1 VGFFDLFK
9 GGGKT
14 KARGKGKGKDV
25 GPPRPKP
32 KLKVDLKKRFDLH
45 SRTGQGSMSKV
56 WRAYDRTLGMAI
68 CLKLLDKEKTKKF
81 EARFIGRNKPSE
93 GEICMMLQHP
103 SIVRTYD
110 FGYLNTGEPFMSM
123 EWVDGVGLNFLV
135 DTRSEGL
142 KPKVIP
148 YLTQLSEAVQYMHE
162 QKYMHRDLCPRNV
175 MVTTEGKI
183 KLIDFGLTIPHTSR
197 FCEPGN
203 RTGTPDYLAPEI
215 IKRQTTDHRVD
226 LFALGVSAYELFT
239 GGLPWPKAQG
249 SMEILLKRLNMPAKD
264 PREFKPKIGDE
275 LRRFLIKSIEREPAK
290 RFQSAAKFREELLA
304 LDGTNLGV

>member
-9 GGGKT
+9 GKT
-14 KARGKGKGKDV
+14 KAGKGKVAADR
-25 GPPRPKP
+25 PRPKP

-56 WRAYDRTLGMAI
+56 WRAYDREIGTAV

-81 EARFIGRNKPSE
+81 EARFVGRNKPSE
-93 GEICMMLQHP
+93 GEICMLLKHP
-103 SIVRTYD
+103 NIVKTFD
-110 FGYLNTGEPFMSM
+110 FGVLSTGEPFLSM

-135 DTRSEGL
+135 ETRSPGL
-142 KPKVIP
+142 KPKIID
-148 YLTQLSEAVQYMHE
+148 YLSQLCDAVEYMHNE
-162 QKYMHRDLCPRNV
+162 RYLHRDLCPRNV

-183 KLIDFGLTIPHTSR
+183 KLIDFGLTIPYTPR

-215 IKRQTTDHRVD
+215 IKRQPTDHRVD
-226 LFALGVSAYELFT
+226 IFALGVTAFELFT

-249 SMEILLKRLNMPAKD
+249 SMEILLKHINNPARD
-264 PREFKPKIGDE
+264 PREFKPKLSDD
-275 LRRFLIKSIEREPAK
+275 LHAFLIKAVEREPGK
-290 RFQSAAKFREELLA
+290 RFQSAAEFRDELQTLE
-304 LDGTNLGV
+304 DKDLGI

>member
-1 VGFFDLFK
+1 VGLFDLFK
-9 GGGKT
+9 GK
-14 KARGKGKGKDV
+14 KKGKGKASA

-56 WRAYDRTLGMAI
+56 WRAYDRVVGTSV

-103 SIVRTYD
+103 NIVRTFD
-110 FGYLNTGEPFMSM
+110 FGYLNTGEPFLSM
-123 EWVDGVGLNFLV
+123 EWVEGVGLNFLV
-135 DTRSEGL
+135 ETRSPGL
-142 KPKVIP
+142 KPKIID
-148 YLTQLSEAVQYMHE
+148 YLTQLSDAVEYMHI

-175 MVTTEGKI
+175 MVTNEGKI
-183 KLIDFGLTIPHTSR
+183 KLIDFGLTIPYTPA

-226 LFALGVSAYELFT
+226 LFALGVTAFELFT
-239 GGLPWPKAQG
+239 GGLPWPKAAG
-249 SMEILLKRLNMPAKD
+249 SMEILLKHINTTSRD
-264 PREFKPKIGDE
+264 PREFKPKMSDDLHAFLKKAVARE
-275 LRRFLIKSIEREPAK
+275 LAA
-290 RFQSAAKFREELLA
+290 RFQTAAEFREALQGLA
-304 LDGTNLGV
+304 GKDLGI

>member
-9 GGGKT
+9 STGK
-14 KARGKGKGKDV
+14 AKGKGKAV

-56 WRAYDRTLGMAI
+56 WRAYDRDLGMAI

-93 GEICMMLQHP
+93 GEICMLLQHENL
-103 SIVRTYD
+103 VRTFD
-110 FGYLNTGEPFMSM
+110 FGTLSNGEPFMSM

-135 DTRSEGL
+135 ETRSPGL
-142 KPKVIP
+142 KPKVID
-148 YLTQLSEAVQYMHE
+148 YMTQLCDAVEYMHQ

-175 MVTTEGKI
+175 MVTNEGKI
-183 KLIDFGLTIPHTSR
+183 KLIDFGLTIPYTPA

-215 IKRQTTDHRVD
+215 IKRQSTDHRVD
-226 LFALGVSAYELFT
+226 LFALAVTAYELFT

-249 SMEILLKRLNMPAKD
+249 SMEVLRKHLNNPGRD
-264 PREFKPKIGDE
+264 PREFKPKMSDE
-275 LRRFLIKSIEREPAK
+275 LRDFLLKGTERDPSR
-290 RFQSAAKFREELLA
+290 RFQTAAEFREALQTLVDTEL
-304 LDGTNLGV
+304 GI

>member
-9 GGGKT
+9 SKPKKGKT
-14 KARGKGKGKDV
+14 PA

-56 WRAYDRTLGMAI
+56 WRAYDRDLGMAI

-93 GEICMMLQHP
+93 GEICMMLKHAN
-103 SIVRTYD
+103 IVRTFD
-110 FGYLNTGEPFMSM
+110 FGVLNTGEPFMSM

-135 DTRSEGL
+135 ETRAPGL
-142 KPKVIP
+142 KAKVID
-148 YLTQLSEAVQYMHE
+148 YLTQLSDAVEYMHN
-162 QKYMHRDLCPRNV
+162 QKYLHRDLCPRNV
-175 MVTTEGKI
+175 MVTNEGKI
-183 KLIDFGLTIPHTSR
+183 KLIDFGLTIPYTQA

-215 IKRQTTDHRVD
+215 IKRQSTDHRVD
-226 LFALGVSAYELFT
+226 LFALGVTAYELFT
-239 GGLPWPKAQG
+239 GGLPWPKAAG
-249 SMEILLKRLNMPAKD
+249 SMEVLRKHLNNPARD
-264 PREFKPKIGDE
+264 PREFKPNMIDE
-275 LRRFLIKSIEREPAK
+275 LHSFLTKSVEREPAR
-290 RFQSAAKFREELLA
+290 RFQTAAEFRDELQA
-304 LDGTNLGV
+304 LEDKELGI

>member
-1 VGFFDLFK
+1 MGFFDLFK
-9 GGGKT
+9 STGKS
-14 KARGKGKGKDV
+14 KGKGKIA

-56 WRAYDRTLGMAI
+56 WRAYDRDLGMAV

-93 GEICMMLQHP
+93 GEICMLLQHQNL
-103 SIVRTYD
+103 VRTFD
-110 FGYLNTGEPFMSM
+110 FGVLSTGEPFMSM

-135 DTRSEGL
+135 ETRSPGL
-142 KPKVIP
+142 KPKIID
-148 YLTQLSEAVQYMHE
+148 YLTQLSDAVEYMHT
-162 QKYMHRDLCPRNV
+162 QKFLHRDLCPRNV
-175 MVTTEGKI
+175 MVTNEGKI
-183 KLIDFGLTIPHTSR
+183 KLIDFGLTIPYTPA

-215 IKRQTTDHRVD
+215 IKRQSTDHRVD
-226 LFALGVSAYELFT
+226 LFALSVTAYELFT

-249 SMEILLKRLNMPAKD
+249 SMEVLRKHLNNSGRD
-264 PREFKPKIGDE
+264 PREYKPKMSDE
-275 LRRFLIKSIEREPAK
+275 LHAFLVKGIERDVSK
-290 RFQSAAKFREELLA
+290 RFHSAAEFRDELQALEE
-304 LDGTNLGV
+304 TTLGI

>member
-1 VGFFDLFK
+1 VGIFDLFK
-9 GGGKT
+9 STGKA
-14 KARGKGKGKDV
+14 KGKGKGKEA

-56 WRAYDRTLGMAI
+56 WRAYDRGIGMAI

-81 EARFIGRNKPSE
+81 EARFVGRNKPSE
-93 GEICMMLQHP
+93 GEICMMLQHQN
-103 SIVRTYD
+103 IVRTFD
-110 FGYLNTGEPFMSM
+110 FGTLNTGEPFLSM

-135 DTRSEGL
+135 ETRSPGL
-142 KPKVIP
+142 KPKIID
-148 YLTQLSEAVQYMHE
+148 YLSQLCDAVEYMHS
-162 QKYMHRDLCPRNV
+162 QKYLHRDLCPRNV
-175 MVTTEGKI
+175 MVTNEGKI
-183 KLIDFGLTIPHTSR
+183 KLIDFGLTIPYTPA

-226 LFALGVSAYELFT
+226 LFALGVTAFELFT

-249 SMEILLKRLNMPAKD
+249 SMEILLKHLNTPARD
-264 PREFKPKIGDE
+264 SRDFKPRMSDD
-275 LRRFLIKSIEREPAK
+275 LHAFLTKAVEREPSK
-290 RFQSAAKFREELLA
+290 RFQSAAEFRDELQS
-304 LDGTNLGV
+304 LDENELGI

>member
-1 VGFFDLFK
+1 MGFFDLFK
-9 GGGKT
+9 STGT
-14 KARGKGKGKDV
+14 KKGKSKDG

-56 WRAYDRTLGMAI
+56 WRAYDRELGMAI

-81 EARFIGRNKPSE
+81 EARFVGRNKPSE
-93 GEICMMLQHP
+93 GEICMMLQHAN
-103 SIVRTYD
+103 IVRTFD
-110 FGYLNTGEPFMSM
+110 FGTLNTGEPFMSM

-135 DTRSEGL
+135 ETRSPGL
-142 KPKVIP
+142 KPKVID
-148 YLTQLSEAVQYMHE
+148 YLTQLSDAVEYMHA

-175 MVTTEGKI
+175 MVTNEGKI
-183 KLIDFGLTIPHTSR
+183 KLIDFGLTIPYTPA

-215 IKRQTTDHRVD
+215 IKRQSTDHRVD
-226 LFALGVSAYELFT
+226 LFALAVTAFELFT

-249 SMEILLKRLNMPAKD
+249 SMEVLRKHLNNPGRD
-264 PREFKPKIGDE
+264 PRRIQTQDQ
-275 LRRFLIKSIEREPAK
+275 RRATPFSVERNRARSGPSIPVGRRIP
-290 RFQSAAKFREELLA
+290 
-304 LDGTNLGV
+304 

>member
-1 VGFFDLFK
+1 MGFFDMFK
-9 GGGKT
+9 STGKPKGKT
-14 KARGKGKGKDV
+14 KDT

-56 WRAYDRTLGMAI
+56 WRAYDRDLGMAI

-93 GEICMMLQHP
+93 GEICMLLKHEN
-103 SIVRTYD
+103 IVRTFD
-110 FGYLNTGEPFMSM
+110 FGNLTTGEPFMSM

-135 DTRSEGL
+135 ETRSPGL
-142 KPKVIP
+142 KPKIID
-148 YLTQLSEAVQYMHE
+148 YLTQLSDAVAYMHA

-175 MVTTEGKI
+175 MVTNEGKI
-183 KLIDFGLTIPHTSR
+183 KLIDFGLTIPYTPA

-215 IKRQTTDHRVD
+215 IKRQSTDHRVD
-226 LFALGVSAYELFT
+226 LFALSVTAYELFT

-249 SMEILLKRLNMPAKD
+249 SMEVLRKHLNNPGRDARD
-264 PREFKPKIGDE
+264 LKPKMSDA
-275 LRRFLIKSIEREPAK
+275 LHAFLMKGVERDANK
-290 RFQSAAKFREELLA
+290 RFQTAAEFREELQA
-304 LDGTNLGV
+304 LEENELGI

>member
-1 VGFFDLFK
+1 VGFFDMFK
-9 GGGKT
+9 SAPKG
-14 KARGKGKGKDV
+14 RKGKGPE

-56 WRAYDRTLGMAI
+56 WRAYDRDLGMSI

-93 GEICMMLQHP
+93 GEICMMLKHAN
-103 SIVRTYD
+103 IVRTFD
-110 FGYLNTGEPFMSM
+110 FGVLSNGEPFMSM

-135 DTRSEGL
+135 ETRAPGL
-142 KPKVIP
+142 KPKVID
-148 YLTQLSEAVQYMHE
+148 YLTQLCEAVEYMHNE
-162 QKYMHRDLCPRNV
+162 KYMHRDLCPRNV
-175 MVTTEGKI
+175 MVTNEGKI
-183 KLIDFGLTIPHTSR
+183 KLIDFGLTIPYTPA

-215 IKRQTTDHRVD
+215 IKRQGTDHRVD
-226 LFALGVSAYELFT
+226 LFALSVTAYELFT

-249 SMEILLKRLNMPAKD
+249 SMEILRKHLNNPGRD
-264 PREFKPKIGDE
+264 PREIKPNISEE
-275 LRRFLIKSIEREPAK
+275 LRAFLLKGIERDVGK
-290 RFQSAAKFREELLA
+290 RFQSAAEFRDELQA
-304 LDGTNLGV
+304 LEAVELGI

>member
-1 VGFFDLFK
+1 MGFFDLFK
-9 GGGKT
+9 GAGRPKGKT
-14 KARGKGKGKDV
+14 KEH

-56 WRAYDRTLGMAI
+56 WRAYDRDLGMAI

-93 GEICMMLQHP
+93 GEICMLLKHQN
-103 SIVRTYD
+103 IVRTFD
-110 FGYLNTGEPFMSM
+110 FGVLNTGEPFMSM
-123 EWVDGVGLNFLV
+123 EWVEGVGLNFLV
-135 DTRSEGL
+135 ETRSPGL
-142 KPKVIP
+142 KPKIID
-148 YLTQLSEAVQYMHE
+148 YLTQLADSVEYMHQ

-175 MVTTEGKI
+175 MVTNEGKV
-183 KLIDFGLTIPHTSR
+183 KLIDFGLTIPYTPR

-226 LFALGVSAYELFT
+226 LFALAVTAYELFT

-249 SMEILLKRLNMPAKD
+249 SMEVLRKHLNNPGRD
-264 PREFKPKIGDE
+264 PRDFKPSLSDE
-275 LRRFLIKSIEREPAK
+275 LHAFLMKGIERDPSR
-290 RFQSAAKFREELLA
+290 RFQSAAEFRDELLA
-304 LDGTNLGV
+304 LEETELGI

>member
-1 VGFFDLFK
+1 MGFFDLFK
-9 GGGKT
+9 SKP
-14 KARGKGKGKDV
+14 KKGKAPP

-56 WRAYDRTLGMAI
+56 WRAYDRDIGTAI

-93 GEICMMLQHP
+93 GEICMMLNHP
-103 SIVRTYD
+103 NIVRTFD
-110 FGYLNTGEPFMSM
+110 FGVLNTGEPFMSM

-135 DTRSEGL
+135 ETRSPGL
-142 KPKVIP
+142 KPKIID
-148 YLTQLSEAVQYMHE
+148 YLTQLSDAVEYLHA
-162 QKYMHRDLCPRNV
+162 QKYLHRDLCPRNV

-183 KLIDFGLTIPHTSR
+183 KLIDFGLTIPYTPR

-215 IKRQTTDHRVD
+215 IKRQSTDHRVD
-226 LFALGVSAYELFT
+226 TFALGVTAYELFT

-249 SMEILLKRLNMPAKD
+249 SMEVLRKHLNNPSRD
-264 PREFKPKIGDE
+264 PREFKPKMSDR
-275 LRRFLIKSIEREPAK
+275 LHDFLLKAVEREPSK
-290 RFQSAAKFREELLA
+290 RFQSAAQFRDELQTLEESE
-304 LDGTNLGV
+304 LGI

>member
-1 VGFFDLFK
+1 MGFFDLFK
-9 GGGKT
+9 STGK
-14 KARGKGKGKDV
+14 AKGKGKET

-56 WRAYDRTLGMAI
+56 WRAYDRDLGIAV

-81 EARFIGRNKPSE
+81 EARFVNRNKPSE
-93 GEICMMLQHP
+93 GQICMTLQHKN
-103 SIVRTYD
+103 IVKTFD
-110 FGYLNTGEPFMSM
+110 FGTLNTGEPFMSM
-123 EWVDGVGLNFLV
+123 EWVEGVGLNFLV
-135 DTRSEGL
+135 ETRSPGL
-142 KPKVIP
+142 KPKIIDYMSQLCDAVE
-148 YLTQLSEAVQYMHE
+148 YLHT

-175 MVTTEGKI
+175 MVTNEGVI
-183 KLIDFGLTIPHTSR
+183 KLIDFGLTIPYTPA

-226 LFALGVSAYELFT
+226 LFALGVTAFELFT

-249 SMEILLKRLNMPAKD
+249 SMEVLRKHLNTPGRD
-264 PREFKPKIGDE
+264 PREIKPKMSDD
-275 LRRFLIKSIEREPAK
+275 LRAFLLKGIEREPAK
-290 RFQSAAKFREELLA
+290 RFQSAAEFREELQA
-304 LDGTNLGV
+304 LEEKGLGI